1 MWTLVVLCSVIASC
15 GVRGD
20 NWWTTLAQPEET
32 VTSDASC
39 GGYLH
44 SSSGTFYSP
53 GYPDNYPDHSEC
65 IWYLRF
71 GSGIVQLNF
80 PFISIED
87 HPSCMYDAIYVYD
100 GFNTAY
106 RLLGKVC
113 GNTTATFYSTGV
125 YMTVRFKSDGSISS
139 SGFRADYRVVAQG
152 SCRYNCG
159 YQVGSCSCSSSC
171 EYRGNCCSDYY
182 DYCLASTPETPSTPG
197 DNWWTVDDVVTDQ
210 PSCRYNCG
218 SHMGSCSCSSSC
230 QYYGNCCHDYHYEC
244 LETTTVPVTT
254 ADNREPTHDYFTD
267 FYPSCRYNCGSHMGM
282 CSCENSCQYYGN
294 CCHDYYYE
302 CSETTPEAPS
312 TPDYT
317 SCGGYLYGYS
327 GSFTSP
333 NYPSAY
339 PHYADCI
346 WYIRPGYSVIRLWF
360 SSVNIESCGNC
371 GCDSVSVYDGS
382 STSSSLLGKV
392 CGRNTATFYST
403 GSYLTVRFRTDSS
416 ASYSGFR
423 AFYENGDYFST
434 ESPVTEQPSCRYNC
448 GWNLGSCSCTS
459 SCQYNGNCCPDYYDH
474 CSSTTEWP
482 TTEHPSCRYNCG
494 WNLGSCSCTSSC
506 QYYGNCCPDYY
517 DECSATTP
525 EAPSTTGDNWWT
537 VDDVVTDQPSCRY
550 NCGSHMGSCSCS
562 SSCQYY
568 GNCCHDYYYECSETT
583 PEAPSTPDYTS
594 CGDYLYGYSGS
605 FTSPNYPS
613 AYPHYADCIWYIR
626 PGYSVIRLR
635 FSSVN
640 IESCGNCGCDSVS
653 VYDGSSTSSRLLGK
667 VCGRNTATFYST
679 GSYLTVRFRTDSSAS
694 YSGFQAYYEV
704 GDFFSTESPVTDY
717 FSTES
722 PVTEQPSCR
731 YNCGWDLGSCSCT
744 SSCQYYG
751 NCCPDYHD
759 HCSSTTEW
767 PTTEHP
773 SCRYNC
779 GWNLGSCSCTSSCQ
793 YYGNCCPDYYD
804 ECSATTPEAPSTTG
818 DNWWTVDD
826 VVTDQPSCR
835 YNCGSHMGS
844 CSCSSSCQYYGN
856 CCHDYY
862 YECSETT
869 PEAPSTTD
877 QPSCRYN
884 CGSHMGSCSCSS
896 SCQYY
901 GNCCHDYYYECPT
914 STMEPEVTTDQL
926 SCRYNCGSHMGSC
939 SCSSSCQLYGNCC
952 HDYYYYCPAS
962 TTEPVSPD
970 YTSCGGYLYAYSR
983 SFTSP
988 NYPSAYPHYADCI
1001 WYIRPGY
1008 SVIRLQFSSVN
1019 IESCGNCGCDS
1030 VSVYDGS
1037 STSSRLL
1044 GKVCGRNT
1052 ATFYSTGS
1060 YLTVRFRTDSSVSYS
1075 GFRASYEVV
1084 DNFSTESPV
1093 TEQPSCRYNCGWN
1106 LGSCSCTSSC
1116 QYYGNCCPDYYDHC
1130 SSTTEWPTTAQPSCR
1145 HNCGWNLGSCSCSS
1159 SCRYNGNCCPDYYDY
1174 CSSTTEWPTTAT
1186 PCGGYLFGSGNFTSP
1201 NHPSFYP
1208 DNTYCTWRLRASSD
1222 QRIFLAFTYLQLESC
1237 CECDYI
1243 KVYDGSSYMGTM
1255 CNNSLATF
1263 HSSSNSMTVVF
1274 RSDSR
1279 VVARGFRAEFISS
1292 LPTSSGQVTCS
1303 SDNMNIV
1310 VQRSYLNSLGYDGDN
1325 LYLNNPSCR
1334 PQISSSQVIF
1344 RFPIEGCGNDKKIE
1358 NGRVVYTNTL
1368 RADTSSYGEITRQVH
1383 LKINVACQMD
1393 QDSVSQIMYLVE
1405 HTGNSSIVGTGKFN
1419 TSMNFYTSGS
1429 FYYQVTQVPYK
1440 VTLNQNL
1447 YVQVDLSRQSSNLVI
1462 FLDTCVTSPS
1472 PHDFENRSY
1481 YLVRNGCPVDSTYRP
1496 YYTGLRPYARF
1507 TFKAF
1512 QFLRAAESV
1521 YIQCKVLICQAS
1533 DSNSRC
1539 HNPPNCRNRVARDL
1553 GTEHDSQTLVL
1564 GPIQLRAS
1572 EKKEEGTKEQD
1583 EA

>member
-517 DECSATTP
+517 D
-525 EAPSTTGDNWWT
+525 
-537 VDDVVTDQPSCRY
+537 
-550 NCGSHMGSCSCS
+550 
-562 SSCQYY
+562 
-568 GNCCHDYYYECSETT
+568 
-583 PEAPSTPDYTS
+583 
-594 CGDYLYGYSGS
+594 
-605 FTSPNYPS
+605 
-613 AYPHYADCIWYIR
+613 
-626 PGYSVIRLR
+626 
-635 FSSVN
+635 
-640 IESCGNCGCDSVS
+640 
-653 VYDGSSTSSRLLGK
+653 
-667 VCGRNTATFYST
+667 
-679 GSYLTVRFRTDSSAS
+679 
-694 YSGFQAYYEV
+694 
-704 GDFFSTESPVTDY
+704 
-717 FSTES
+717 
-722 PVTEQPSCR
+722 
-731 YNCGWDLGSCSCT
+731 
-744 SSCQYYG
+744 
-751 NCCPDYHD
+751 

-826 VVTDQPSCR
+826 VVTDQPSCRYNCGSHMGSCSCSSSCQYYGNCCHDYYYECPTSTMEPEVTTDQPSCR

>member
-568 GNCCHDYYYECSETT
+568 GNCCHDYYYECPTSTME
-583 PEAPSTPDYTS
+583 PE
-594 CGDYLYGYSGS
+594 
-605 FTSPNYPS
+605 
-613 AYPHYADCIWYIR
+613 
-626 PGYSVIRLR
+626 
-635 FSSVN
+635 
-640 IESCGNCGCDSVS
+640 
-653 VYDGSSTSSRLLGK
+653 
-667 VCGRNTATFYST
+667 
-679 GSYLTVRFRTDSSAS
+679 
-694 YSGFQAYYEV
+694 
-704 GDFFSTESPVTDY
+704 VT
-717 FSTES
+717 
-722 PVTEQPSCR
+722 
-731 YNCGWDLGSCSCT
+731 
-744 SSCQYYG
+744 
-751 NCCPDYHD
+751 
-759 HCSSTTEW
+759 
-767 PTTEHP
+767 
-773 SCRYNC
+773 
-779 GWNLGSCSCTSSCQ
+779 
-793 YYGNCCPDYYD
+793 
-804 ECSATTPEAPSTTG
+804 
-818 DNWWTVDD
+818 
-826 VVTDQPSCR
+826 TDQPSCR